1 MQTGSFQ
8 WMKSI
13 NKSIVLNKI
22 RSEGPI
28 SRAQIAKET
37 NLTPP
42 TVSAN
47 VRELIEQGIVKE
59 SRLGDS
65 QGGRKPTMLVINS
78 SDFYIIGLDAGPTEV
93 EFGLADL
100 SGTVIHHLRESI
112 SLTEESEFL
121 DVVKKGIHDLL
132 NEIPLMREKVVGI
145 GVAMHGVVDVATG
158 TSLFAPNLHLR
169 NIPIKEELEKEFGF
183 LVKVE
188 NDARA
193 MALGEAWFGSGENVT
208 SMVAVNVGRGIGS
221 GIIINGELYH
231 GEYDIAGELGHMA
244 IDVHGRRCAC
254 GSNGC
259 LQTVASGPA
268 VAERTVESL
277 REQPD
282 SRIWELIEGDLER
295 VSGEVVF
302 AAAEA
307 GDQLAIDILRQTG
320 EYLGI
325 GLTNLIHIINP
336 TKIVI
341 GGGVSESGKYVLEP
355 LRRIIQER
363 SLTQQAKQTKVVLT
377 EFGSRAT
384 MLGAVALLLVELF
397 QPQ

>member
-100 SGTVIHHLRESI
+100 SGTVIHHLRANI
-112 SLTEESEFL
+112 NLMEETAFL
-121 DVVKKGIHDLL
+121 NVVKKGIHDLL
-132 NEIPLMREKVVGI
+132 NEIPLMRDKVIGI
-145 GVAMHGVVDVATG
+145 GVAMHGVVDISTG

-221 GIIINGELYH
+221 GVVINGELYH

-268 VAERTVESL
+268 VAERAVESL
-277 REQPD
+277 KNHSE
-282 SRIWELIEGDLER
+282 SKIWELIEGDLGR
-295 VSGEVVF
+295 VSGEIIF
-302 AAAEA
+302 TAAEA
-307 GDQLAIDILRQTG
+307 GDPLAADILRQTG

-336 TKIVI
+336 TKIII
-341 GGGVSESGKYVLEP
+341 GGGVSASGKYVLDQI
-355 LRRIIQER
+355 RQTIQER
-363 SLTQQAKQTKVVLT
+363 ALTQQAKQTKVVIT
-377 EFGSRAT
+377 EFGSQAT

>member
-78 SDFYIIGLDAGPTEV
+78 GDFYIIGLDAGPTEV

-112 SLTEESEFL
+112 NLAEESGFL

-132 NEIPLMREKVVGI
+132 NEIPLMRDKVVGI

-244 IDVHGRRCAC
+244 IDLHGRRCAC

-277 REQPD
+277 KTHPD
-282 SRIWELIEGDLER
+282 SRVWELIEGDLEQ

-307 GDQLAIDILRQTG
+307 GDPLAIDILRQTG

-336 TKIVI
+336 TKIII
-341 GGGVSESGKYVLEP
+341 GGGVSESGEYVLEP
-355 LRRIIQER
+355 LKRIIQER
-363 SLTQQAKQTKVVLT
+363 GLTQQAKQTKVVLT

>member
-1 MQTGSFQ
+1 
-8 WMKSI
+8 
-13 NKSIVLNKI
+13 
-22 RSEGPI
+22 
-28 SRAQIAKET
+28 
-37 NLTPP
+37 
-42 TVSAN
+42 
-47 VRELIEQGIVKE
+47 
-59 SRLGDS
+59 
-65 QGGRKPTMLVINS
+65 
-78 SDFYIIGLDAGPTEV
+78 
-93 EFGLADL
+93 
-100 SGTVIHHLRESI
+100 
-112 SLTEESEFL
+112 
-121 DVVKKGIHDLL
+121 
-132 NEIPLMREKVVGI
+132 MRDKVVGI

-277 REQPD
+277 KEHPN
-282 SRIWELIEGDLER
+282 SYIWKLIEEDLER

-336 TKIVI
+336 TKVVI

-355 LRRIIQER
+355 LRLIIQER
-363 SLTQQAKQTKVVLT
+363 GLTQQAKQTKVVLT

>member
-78 SDFYIIGLDAGPTEV
+78 GDFYIIGLDAGPTEV

-100 SGTVIHHLRESI
+100 SGTVIHHLRKSI

-132 NEIPLMREKVVGI
+132 NEIPLMRDKVVGI

-277 REQPD
+277 KEHPD
-282 SRIWELIEGDLER
+282 SRIWELIEGELER

-307 GDQLAIDILRQTG
+307 GDTLAIDILRQTG

-336 TKIVI
+336 TKVVI

-355 LRRIIQER
+355 LRLIIQER
-363 SLTQQAKQTKVVLT
+363 GLTQQAKQTKVVLT

>member
-132 NEIPLMREKVVGI
+132 NEIPLMRDKVVGI

-277 REQPD
+277 KEHPD
-282 SRIWELIEGDLER
+282 SHIWELIEGDLER

-307 GDQLAIDILRQTG
+307 GDPLAIDILRQTG

-336 TKIVI
+336 TKVII
-341 GGGVSESGKYVLEP
+341 GGGVSESGEYVLEP
-355 LRRIIQER
+355 VRRIIQER
-363 SLTQQAKQTKVVLT
+363 GLTQQAKQTKVVLT
-377 EFGSRAT
+377 EFGSKAT

>member
-132 NEIPLMREKVVGI
+132 NEIPLMRDKVVGI

-277 REQPD
+277 KEHPD

-336 TKIVI
+336 TKVII

-363 SLTQQAKQTKVVLT
+363 GLTQQAKQTKVVLT

>member
-121 DVVKKGIHDLL
+121 DVVKKAFMI
-132 NEIPLMREKVVGI
+132 
-145 GVAMHGVVDVATG
+145 
-158 TSLFAPNLHLR
+158 
-169 NIPIKEELEKEFGF
+169 
-183 LVKVE
+183 
-188 NDARA
+188 
-193 MALGEAWFGSGENVT
+193 
-208 SMVAVNVGRGIGS
+208 
-221 GIIINGELYH
+221 Y
-231 GEYDIAGELGHMA
+231 
-244 IDVHGRRCAC
+244 
-254 GSNGC
+254 
-259 LQTVASGPA
+259 
-268 VAERTVESL
+268 
-277 REQPD
+277 
-282 SRIWELIEGDLER
+282 
-295 VSGEVVF
+295 
-302 AAAEA
+302 
-307 GDQLAIDILRQTG
+307 
-320 EYLGI
+320 
-325 GLTNLIHIINP
+325 
-336 TKIVI
+336 
-341 GGGVSESGKYVLEP
+341 
-355 LRRIIQER
+355 
-363 SLTQQAKQTKVVLT
+363 
-377 EFGSRAT
+377 
-384 MLGAVALLLVELF
+384 
-397 QPQ
+397 

>member
-78 SDFYIIGLDAGPTEV
+78 GDFYIIGLDAGPTEV

-132 NEIPLMREKVVGI
+132 NEIPLMRDKVVGI

-231 GEYDIAGELGHMA
+231 GEYDIAGEIGHMA

-268 VAERTVESL
+268 VADRTVESL
-277 REQPD
+277 KKHPD
-282 SRIWELIEGDLER
+282 SHIWKLIEGDLEQ

-302 AAAEA
+302 TAAEA

-336 TKIVI
+336 TKVVI
-341 GGGVSESGKYVLEP
+341 GGGVSESGTYVLEP
-355 LRRIIQER
+355 IRRTIQER
-363 SLTQQAKQTKVVLT
+363 GLTQQAKQTQIVIT

>member
-1 MQTGSFQ
+1 
-8 WMKSI
+8 MKSI

-132 NEIPLMREKVVGI
+132 NEIPLMRDKVVGI

-277 REQPD
+277 KEHPD
-282 SRIWELIEGDLER
+282 SHIWELIEGDLER

-307 GDQLAIDILRQTG
+307 GDPLAIDILRQTG

-336 TKIVI
+336 TKVII
-341 GGGVSESGKYVLEP
+341 GGGVSESGEYVLEP
-355 LRRIIQER
+355 VRRIIQER
-363 SLTQQAKQTKVVLT
+363 GLTQQAKQTKVVLT
-377 EFGSRAT
+377 EFGSKAT